1 MVLQCCRL
9 RRNVSGAASTI
20 THCLHLCA
28 HLAIYLPSLRLR
40 FEIVTTVSRW
50 LVISDRVVLAFG
62 SAGLVPLGYAR
73 LLTRSQF
80 KLSVEVGQP
89 PVLEFRPPFEQT
101 QTLGSDFI
109 YVVPCQS
116 VQTPL
121 LCPFKN

>member
-28 HLAIYLPSLRLR
+28 HLAIDLLSLRLR
-40 FEIVTTVSRW
+40 FESVSTVSRW
-50 LVISDRVVLAFG
+50 LVVSDRVVLAFG
-62 SAGLVPLGYAR
+62 PAGLVPLGYAR

-89 PVLEFRPPFEQT
+89 PVLEFIPPFEQT
-101 QTLGSDFI
+101 
-109 YVVPCQS
+109 
-116 VQTPL
+116 
-121 LCPFKN
+121 